1 MPFALVVRGL
11 EALLVLAAIAGA
23 VDVWWQTGAFERR
36 LAADAKRRHRLLSLS
51 QVNPPSEEAL
61 RQAWLD
67 EQRQQLDRLLALRE
81 GENPSEASGS
91 ALPARVEEGGTMDT
105 PPEPLGA
112 RGSFRWSAP
121 IATPRL
127 RLRPFEDGDQP
138 FLVDLMARPDVVR
151 WLYEPTQTAEAVAR
165 SMPDRLRRLA
175 ITAPGDT
182 LQLVMV
188 TQDRGQAVGHVSLHW
203 IDNPHR
209 QGEVGFIVHPNHQ
222 GRGYATE
229 GARML
234 LGIGFETVGLHRI
247 VGRLEARNVASAHV
261 LERLG
266 MRREAHFQ
274 ENEWVKGE
282 WQDEVVYA
290 ILDRDWHSDPSAPR
304 CATPCQ
310 GIR

>member
-36 LAADAKRRHRLLSLS
+36 VAADAKRRRRLLSLS

-61 RQAWLD
+61 RQTWLD

-81 GENPSEASGS
+81 GQSSPDSSVPVSRPRG
-91 ALPARVEEGGTMDT
+91 EEGGAMDT
-105 PPEPLGA
+105 PPDPLGA
-112 RGSFRWSAP
+112 VGFFRWSAP

-127 RLRPFEDGDQP
+127 RLRPFEDNDQP

-151 WLYEPTQTAEAVAR
+151 WLYEPTQTAEAVAQA
-165 SMPDRLRRLA
+165 MPARKNRVALA
-175 ITAPGDT
+175 APGDV
-182 LQLVMV
+182 LQLIMV
-188 TQDRGQAVGHVSLHW
+188 TRDRGHAVGHVTLAWS
-203 IDNPHR
+203 DGPHR
-209 QGEVGFIVHPNHQ
+209 QGEVGFIVHPDHQ

-229 GARML
+229 GAQTV
-234 LGIGFETVGLHRI
+234 LGIGFDTVGLHRI
-247 VGRLEARNVASAHV
+247 VGRLEARNQASAHV

-290 ILDRDWHSDPSAPR
+290 LLDHEWHAKR
-304 CATPCQ
+304 AAA
-310 GIR
+310 R

>member
-67 EQRQQLDRLLALRE
+67 EQRQPLDRLLALRE
-81 GENPSEASGS
+81 GRSPPDSPVPAS
-91 ALPARVEEGGTMDT
+91 PARAEEGGTMDM

-112 RGSFRWSAP
+112 RGSFRWSGP
-121 IATPRL
+121 LLTPQL
-127 RLRPFEDGDQP
+127 QLRPFEDDDQP

-151 WLYEPTQTAEAVAR
+151 WLYEPTQTAEAVAQA
-165 SMPDRLRRLA
+165 MPARKRRVGLA
-175 ITAPGDT
+175 APGDG

-188 TQDRGQAVGHVSLHW
+188 TRDGGQAVGHVTLAW
-203 IDNPHR
+203 ADGPHR

-290 ILDRDWHSDPSAPR
+290 MLAREWHAHPSRDR
-304 CATPCQ
+304 
-310 GIR
+310 